1 MLHLREAE
9 RSSKQLFL
17 QQSQIQ
23 NFIINSY
30 EILLQCPE
38 AMSDPESDVV
48 FSVTIAFKVCWLY
61 LLVCVCVRESVE
73 KELIRRT
80 CQRHLCEGFDDYLYD
95 SIWLCSV

>member
-61 LLVCVCVRESVE
+61 LLVCVCVRERVW
-73 KELIRRT
+73 RRSLSEEHVRDT
-80 CQRHLCEGFDDYLYD
+80 YVKDLTIIYTTRFGSAL
-95 SIWLCSV
+95 